1 MPEFSGIEHFFPIT
15 KFLETFEAEVDMM
28 DETLELPPN
37 FEHTYQRTISFIGLN
52 PPYLKKLEKTFARIN
67 VLLPGDLSRIPGE
80 NAVNAEGYYL
90 QGMYH
95 LYKEDYP
102 LAIKHFET
110 GMKLA
115 KTDVSQWPFYNYGY
129 AIALMQD
136 KSEQS
141 NKRIAV
147 LSKKKSMQEEEA
159 FPAALL
165 FMIHKNTPAEELHD
179 TIRLRDIMLS
189 TSLVRLL
196 VHTILQHHDLAL
208 SFFGT
213 NKHLFVPELQ
223 KNGCDLLLL
232 ETSAPYPEL
241 QGTRVELEKK
251 LGITPLISRIKVIP
265 EWEKTLELLLPTKRE
280 KTVGTKST
288 SRIVYLIDP
297 KYHHIQP
304 TLQQSKDGIT
314 WSAGRNIA
322 LKRYSDRSLQDM
334 SEVDEKIARLVKQ
347 SYSYNGTSYYMNAT
361 EAIACLAGYPLVFL
375 ASNPRIPVEIVE
387 DGDHP
392 GRGTQRSGNGPVRV
406 VTLRGGNDT
415 GRRDKRGPIK
425 DYRRNHSPT
434 VSRL

>member
-1 MPEFSGIEHFFPIT
+1 
-15 KFLETFEAEVDMM
+15 
-28 DETLELPPN
+28 
-37 FEHTYQRTISFIGLN
+37 
-52 PPYLKKLEKTFARIN
+52 
-67 VLLPGDLSRIPGE
+67 
-80 NAVNAEGYYL
+80 
-90 QGMYH
+90 
-95 LYKEDYP
+95 
-102 LAIKHFET
+102 
-110 GMKLA
+110 MKLA
-115 KTDVSQWPFYNYGY
+115 KTDIPQWPFYNYGY
-129 AIALMQD
+129 AIALMLD

-179 TIRLRDIMLS
+179 TIRLRDIMFS

-196 VHTILQHHDLAL
+196 VHTILQHHNLAL

-223 KNGCDLLLL
+223 KNGWDLLLL

-241 QGTRVELEKK
+241 QETRVELEKK

-280 KTVGTKST
+280 KTAGTKST

-297 KYHHIQP
+297 KYHHVQP

-322 LKRYSDRSLQDM
+322 L
-334 SEVDEKIARLVKQ
+334 
-347 SYSYNGTSYYMNAT
+347 
-361 EAIACLAGYPLVFL
+361 
-375 ASNPRIPVEIVE
+375 
-387 DGDHP
+387 
-392 GRGTQRSGNGPVRV
+392 
-406 VTLRGGNDT
+406 
-415 GRRDKRGPIK
+415 
-425 DYRRNHSPT
+425 
-434 VSRL
+434 

>member
-1 MPEFSGIEHFFPIT
+1 
-15 KFLETFEAEVDMM
+15 
-28 DETLELPPN
+28 
-37 FEHTYQRTISFIGLN
+37 
-52 PPYLKKLEKTFARIN
+52 
-67 VLLPGDLSRIPGE
+67 
-80 NAVNAEGYYL
+80 
-90 QGMYH
+90 MYH

-102 LAIKHFET
+102 LAIKHFEA

-115 KTDVSQWPFYNYGY
+115 KTDIPQWPFYNYGY
-129 AIALMQD
+129 AIALMLD

-179 TIRLRDIMLS
+179 TIRLRDIMFS

-208 SFFGT
+208 SSFGT

-223 KNGCDLLLL
+223 KNGWDLLLL

-265 EWEKTLELLLPTKRE
+265 EWEKTLELLLPSKRE

-297 KYHHIQP
+297 KYHHVQP

-322 LKRYSDRSLQDM
+322 
-334 SEVDEKIARLVKQ
+334 
-347 SYSYNGTSYYMNAT
+347 
-361 EAIACLAGYPLVFL
+361 
-375 ASNPRIPVEIVE
+375 
-387 DGDHP
+387 
-392 GRGTQRSGNGPVRV
+392 
-406 VTLRGGNDT
+406 
-415 GRRDKRGPIK
+415 
-425 DYRRNHSPT
+425 
-434 VSRL
+434 

>member
-1 MPEFSGIEHFFPIT
+1 
-15 KFLETFEAEVDMM
+15 
-28 DETLELPPN
+28 
-37 FEHTYQRTISFIGLN
+37 
-52 PPYLKKLEKTFARIN
+52 
-67 VLLPGDLSRIPGE
+67 
-80 NAVNAEGYYL
+80 
-90 QGMYH
+90 MYH
-95 LYKEDYP
+95 LYKGDYP
-102 LAIKHFET
+102 LAIKHFEA

-115 KTDVSQWPFYNYGY
+115 KTDIPQWPFYNYGY
-129 AIALMQD
+129 AIALMLD

-179 TIRLRDIMLS
+179 TIRLRDIMFS

-196 VHTILQHHDLAL
+196 VHTILQHHNLAL

-223 KNGCDLLLL
+223 KNGWDLLLL

-241 QGTRVELEKK
+241 QETRVELEKK

-280 KTVGTKST
+280 KTAGTKST

-297 KYHHIQP
+297 KYHHVQP

-347 SYSYNGTSYYMNAT
+347 SYSYNGSSYYMNAT

-387 DGDHP
+387 EKPELVIRQQADGF
-392 GRGTQRSGNGPVRV
+392 TITSNAEA
-406 VTLRGGNDT
+406 
-415 GRRDKRGPIK
+415 
-425 DYRRNHSPT
+425 PT
-434 VSRL
+434 RPY